1 MIRRLSATYAPLR
14 VPAYRAFLAA
24 QTVSTIGSLV
34 QSTAQAWVAYDITR
48 SPAALGMIA
57 TLGVIPMVVLGP
69 VAGTLADRFDRRF
82 VLIVTQTALALLAAA
97 LAMLVQNDAVQA
109 WHLYVLAVLTG
120 AVTALDAPAL
130 QAYAGDLVGAEY
142 VRQAV
147 TLGMMGFQVSR
158 TLGPPLA
165 GVLVV
170 AVGPASAF
178 WANAASFLVVAVAVF
193 LLRGVGERS
202 APRLGPDLSL
212 DARPPSA
219 TSARAGG
226 MSETIR
232 HVRTNPVLINLY
244 ALPLLYVFGLASSTL
259 YPAYVR
265 DALHAD
271 ADALGTIIGAWGAG
285 TFATSLVILPLL
297 HGARRVGLTCA
308 AALAWFGAVT
318 VGLGVLGLESVR
330 GTVVGSAWP
339 DVDSIAATLA
349 FLSGVTGPVV
359 LSQSTG
365 LVQALA
371 PPSMR
376 GRLSGLSGTLNS
388 GLQPFTNV
396 AVGVSGEAIGVPA
409 TMIGNGAVLLG
420 AVAALVAFR
429 PSVRAPFLSPPLVA
443 VPVRAPAIPQGAR
456 TPSLASAS
464 GTRPP
469 KPSRDAAGESV

>member
-48 SPAALGMIA
+48 SPAALGTIA
-57 TLGVIPMVVLGP
+57 TLGVIPMVVLSP
-69 VAGTLADRFDRRF
+69 IAGTLADRFDRRF
-82 VLIVTQTALALLAAA
+82 VLIVTQMALAVLAAA
-97 LAMLVQNDAVQA
+97 LAILVHIDAVQA

-178 WANAASFLVVAVAVF
+178 WANAASFVVVAVTVAIVRVVRHQPTQTSTP
-193 LLRGVGERS
+193 LMSTDLRS
-202 APRLGPDLSL
+202 AAAP
-212 DARPPSA
+212 
-219 TSARAGG
+219 AGG
-226 MSETIR
+226 MAEVVR
-232 HVRTNPVLINLY
+232 HVRTNPILVNLY
-244 ALPLLYVFGLASSTL
+244 ALPLLYVLGMASSTL

-265 DALHAD
+265 DALRAD
-271 ADALGTIIGAWGAG
+271 ANALGTIIGAWGAG
-285 TFATSLVILPLL
+285 TFVTSLVILPLVQGTR
-297 HGARRVGLTCA
+297 HVGLTCA
-308 AALAWFGAVT
+308 AALIWFGIVTIGMGALGLDGVRDSFAEGAFPSVVT
-318 VGLGVLGLESVR
+318 V
-330 GTVVGSAWP
+330 
-339 DVDSIAATLA
+339 AAMLT

-365 LVQALA
+365 LVQAMA
-371 PPSMR
+371 PSTMR

-388 GLQPFTNV
+388 GLQPATNLV
-396 AVGVSGEAIGVPA
+396 VGVVGEAIGVPA
-409 TMIGNGAVLLG
+409 TMIGNGAVLCA
-420 AVAALVAFR
+420 AVAALIAFR
-429 PSVRAPFLSPPLVA
+429 PSIRGSFREDAH
-443 VPVRAPAIPQGAR
+443 APAA
-456 TPSLASAS
+456 TPRESFGS
-464 GTRPP
+464 
-469 KPSRDAAGESV
+469 PSPAAVAAKGERFVSS